1 VNPRKRALLVAA
13 VALALLALPAS
24 GSSYWIYTLTI
35 VGIYATALIGL
46 NLLVGYAGQMSFATT
61 TFMAAGGYA
70 AAVLTTKLQWN
81 PWVACATGVV
91 LAGVLAYA
99 IGFPLLRLRGHY
111 LAMATFA
118 LAICTISLV
127 SGAQAVTGG
136 TSGLPGVPAL
146 TIGSVNFS
154 SPVPAYYFALAVCAL
169 ALVAASGLVDSR
181 IGRAWRALAKRE
193 DVATSVG
200 IDVRRAKV
208 AAFVVSAVFAAI
220 SGAMYV
226 EFTSF
231 VSPDLYDSSMVV
243 QIFIMLFIGGVG
255 TTFGPLLGTTLVV
268 VSPVLLGR
276 FAADQSIVFEIA
288 LLIVLVVRPQG
299 ILGRASGA
307 RPLAAILPAFLQRRR
322 RGGSA
327 V

>member
-1 VNPRKRALLVAA
+1 VSPRSRAAIVAAVTVALLV
-13 VALALLALPAS
+13 LPAS

-35 VGIYATALIGL
+35 VGIDAIALIGL
-46 NLLVGYAGQMSFATT
+46 NVLVGYAGQMSFATT
-61 TFMAAGGYA
+61 TFMAAGGYG

-81 PWVACATGVV
+81 PWAACA
-91 LAGVLAYA
+91 AGVAFAGILAYA

-127 SGAQAVTGG
+127 SGAQNVTGG
-136 TSGLPGVPAL
+136 TSGLPGVPPL
-146 TIGSVNFS
+146 TIGNVNFS
-154 SPVPAYYFALAVCAL
+154 TPVPAYYFALAVCGL
-169 ALVAASGLVDSR
+169 ALLAARGLVDSR
-181 IGRAWRALAKRE
+181 TGRAWRALAKRE

-208 AAFVVSAVFAAI
+208 AAFVVSAIFGAI

-226 EFTSF
+226 EFTTF
-231 VSPDLYDSSMVV
+231 ASPDLYDSAMVV

-255 TTFGPLLGTTLVV
+255 TTYGPLLGTALVV

-288 LLIVLVVRPQG
+288 LLIILVVRPQG
-299 ILGRASGA
+299 ILGRAAGT
-307 RPLAAILPAFLQRRR
+307 RPLAAILPAFLQRRGS
-322 RGGSA
+322 GGRA
-327 V
+327 A